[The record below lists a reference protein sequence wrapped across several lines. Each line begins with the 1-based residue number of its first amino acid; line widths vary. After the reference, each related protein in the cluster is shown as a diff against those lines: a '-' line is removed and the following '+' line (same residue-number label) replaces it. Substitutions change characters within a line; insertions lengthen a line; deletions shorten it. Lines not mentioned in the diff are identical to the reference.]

1 MNALILSKSKWLPL
15 CFILMLCYAPLQLL
29 AQVKSSTVK
38 GIVQDEKGIPL
49 AGVSVIAK
57 NAKTNY
63 SEGSQT
69 DSIGMFRFNS
79 LPSGGPYNFIFSF
92 VGHEPQTLSGY
103 TIKSDASIS
112 IVVKLKELESTLD
125 QVVVVGYGS
134 QKKKDLT
141 GAIGSLR
148 PNEKEG
154 LSVVSP
160 DQMLQGKVSGI
171 NVTNS
176 SGMPGT
182 GVRVS
187 IRGIGSINGS
197 NEPLYVIDGVPVTNS
212 DPSPL
217 NSQNFGGGISN
228 PLSTINPNDIESIDI
243 LKDAAAASI
252 YGSRATNGV
261 VIITTKHGRDDRTDI
276 SFNSYTGIQNL
287 PRKIPLAN
295 TTQYFTVLNEART
308 NYNIQN
314 SLTQGMAAFLPP
326 LSDSRPVKIPDTDW
340 VGLVTNKNAPL
351 SNYNLSI
358 RGGNAKTKFY
368 ASLNYF
374 NQEGIIKTSK
384 FQRFSARLNLDHK
397 VSERILISFTTALS
411 NTIDNR
417 VPSDVAGNAILMR
430 ALEQRPYDV
439 PYKADGTYS
448 IGGVDI
454 LRHNGV
460 QVLNEETSVNK
471 IYRALATLNATVK
484 IADGLAYK
492 PSVSTDVAYYQNYL
506 YYTQYHPYGKPLGVN
521 YDYRNLGNNILI
533 ENLLT
538 YDKTFGKLVI
548 NAIAGHSYQKYTS
561 EESYIDGRDFPS
573 PAFGYISSAARINQA
588 YTNWTAHALESYLSR
603 VNLSYDD
610 KYLFSVAV
618 RRDGSSRFAANKQYG
633 TFPSVSAAWRL
644 SQESFF
650 KQVNWLSNLKLR
662 ASYGLTGNQ
671 EGIGDFSSFPLTTGG
686 NNYNQ
691 QIGLAVT
698 QKGNQNLVWEK
709 ANQTNIGVDADLFNY
724 RLSFVAD
731 YFIKNTNDLLFNLPV
746 ASTTGF
752 TTQTLNIGSMQNKGF
767 ELGASSKNLVGA
779 FKWSTNFNI
788 SFIKNKVTKLNNNAP
803 IPTDNYHIL
812 QVGQSVGTFYMLKQI
827 GIYQTNAEIPAG
839 LFAQGVRA
847 GDVKF
852 QDVNKDGLIN
862 SADRQVVGNSTPDFF
877 GGLTNTFSYKHFDL
891 NIFAS
896 FSHGNKIFSY
906 WRGNSFGD
914 GIDGVGG
921 NQFNMLS
928 TTTDHRWQGPG
939 TSNTVPRAIWPTAN
953 GNYNKQIS
961 TRFLEDG
968 SYFRI
973 KNITLGYTFQ
983 PQNMAVLKNIR
994 FYVSAQNLLTFT
1006 KYMGYDPEVSYLI
1019 DPRNMGLDAGTV
1031 PQLRSFMVGLN
1042 AKF

>member
-1 MNALILSKSKWLPL
+1 MNSLILTKSKWLPL
-15 CFILMLCYAPLQLL
+15 CFMLMVCYAPLQLL
-29 AQVKSSTVK
+29 AQGKSSTVK

-57 NAKTNY
+57 NVKTNY

-69 DSIGMFRFNS
+69 DSTGVFRFNN
-79 LPSGGPYNFIFSF
+79 LPTGGPYNFIFSF
-92 VGHEPQTLSGY
+92 VGHESQTLSGY

-112 IVVKLKELESTLD
+112 IVIKLKELENTLD

-141 GAIGSLR
+141 GAIGSIR

-176 SGMPGT
+176 SGMPGA

-197 NEPLYVIDGVPVTNS
+197 NEPLYVIDGVPVSNS

-217 NSQNFGGGISN
+217 NSQNFGGGTSN
-228 PLSTINPNDIESIDI
+228 PLSTINPDDIESIDI

-261 VIITTKHGRDDRTDI
+261 VIITTKHGKDGRTDI

-287 PRKIPLAN
+287 PRKIPEAN
-295 TTQYFTVLNEART
+295 TIEYFTVLNEARN
-308 NYNIQN
+308 NYNLQYN
-314 SLTQGMAAFLPP
+314 LTPGMAAFLAP
-326 LSDSRPVKIPDTDW
+326 LSDPRAVKIPDTDW

-351 SNYNLSI
+351 SNYDLSI
-358 RGGNAKTKFY
+358 RGGDAKTKFY

-374 NQEGIIKTSK
+374 NQEGIIKTNK
-384 FQRFSARLNLDHK
+384 FQRFSVRLNLDHK
-397 VSERILISFTTALS
+397 ISERISIGFTTALS
-411 NTIDNR
+411 STIDNR

-460 QVLNEETSVNK
+460 QVLNEETSINK

-484 IADGLAYK
+484 IAKGLAYK
-492 PSVSTDVAYYQNYL
+492 PSVSTDVAYYQDYL
-506 YYTQYHPYGKPLGVN
+506 YYTKNHPYGKPLGVA
-521 YDYRNLGNNILI
+521 YDYRNLGTNILI

-548 NAIAGHSYQKYTS
+548 NAVAGHSYQKYAS

-588 YTNWTAHALESYLSR
+588 YTNWTAHSLESYLSR
-603 VNLSYDD
+603 VNLSYYD
-610 KYLFSVAV
+610 KYLFSIAV
-618 RRDGSSRFAANKQYG
+618 RRDGSSRFATNKQYG

-650 KQVNWLSNLKLR
+650 KQANWLSNLKLR

-698 QKGNQNLVWEK
+698 QIGNQNLVWEK
-709 ANQTNIGVDADLFNY
+709 ANQTDIGVDADLFNY

-746 ASTTGF
+746 PSTTGF

-767 ELGASSKNLVGA
+767 EFGVSSKNLVAA
-779 FKWSTNFNI
+779 FKWNTSFNI

-827 GIYQTNAEIPAG
+827 GIYQSNAEIPAG

-852 QDVNKDGLIN
+852 QDVNNDGLIN

-891 NIFAS
+891 NIFAT

-906 WRGNSFGD
+906 WRGNSYGD

-928 TTTDHRWQGPG
+928 TTTDGRWQGAG
-939 TSNTVPRAIWPTAN
+939 TSNSVPRAIWPTAN

-961 TRFLEDG
+961 TRFLENG

-983 PQNMAVLKNIR
+983 PKNMAVLKNIR
-994 FYVSAQNLLTFT
+994 LYVGAQNLLTIT

-1031 PQLRSFMVGLN
+1031 PQLKSFMVGLN

>member
-1 MNALILSKSKWLPL
+1 MNTLISKSKWLSL
-15 CFILMLCYAPLQLL
+15 CFVIMVSYWPLQSQ
-29 AQVKSSTVK
+29 AQVKTSSINGV
-38 GIVQDEKGIPL
+38 VQDEKGTPL
-49 AGVSVIAK
+49 EGVSVIAK
-57 NAKTNY
+57 NTKTNY

-69 DSIGMFRFNS
+69 DSTGVFRFNR
-79 LPSGGPYNFIFSF
+79 LPAGGPYSFIFSF
-92 VGHEPQTLSGY
+92 VNHETQTLSGY
-103 TIKSDASIS
+103 TIKADASIS
-112 IVVKLKELESTLD
+112 IVVKLKESNNVLN
-125 QVVVVGYGS
+125 QVVVVGYGL

-141 GAIGSLR
+141 GAISSIR

-154 LSVVSP
+154 ISVVSP

-176 SGMPGT
+176 SGIPGA

-187 IRGIGSINGS
+187 IRGTGSINGS

-228 PLSTINPNDIESIDI
+228 PLSTINPDDIESIDV

-261 VIITTKHGRDDRTDI
+261 VIITTKHGKDGKTDI
-276 SFNSYTGIQNL
+276 SFNSYTGIQNM
-287 PRKIPLAN
+287 PKKIPLAN
-295 TTQYFTVLNEART
+295 TTQYFTVLNEARN
-308 NYNIQN
+308 NYNLQN
-314 SLTQGMAAFLPP
+314 NLTEGMAGFLEP
-326 LSDSRPVKIPDTDW
+326 LSDPRAVKIPDTDW
-340 VGLVTNKNAPL
+340 VGLLTDKDAPL
-351 SNYNLSI
+351 SNYDLSI

-374 NQEGIIKTSK
+374 NQDGIIKTSQ
-384 FQRFSARLNLDHK
+384 FQRVSARLNLDHK
-397 VSERILISFTTALS
+397 ISERISIGFTTALS
-411 NTIDNR
+411 STTDHR
-417 VPSDVAGNAILMR
+417 VPSDIAGNAILSR

-448 IGGVDI
+448 VGGVDI

-460 QVLNEETSVNK
+460 QVLKEETSKNK

-484 IADGLAYK
+484 ILDGLSYK
-492 PSVSTDVAYYQNYL
+492 PSVSTDIAYYQDYL
-506 YYTQYHPYGKPLGVN
+506 YYTQNHPYGKPLGVN
-521 YDYRNLGNNILI
+521 YDYRNLGNNILV

-538 YDKTFGKLVI
+538 YDKTFGRLVI
-548 NAIAGHSYQKYTS
+548 NAVAGHTYQKYTS

-588 YTNWTAHALESYLSR
+588 YTNWTAHSLESYLSR
-603 VNLSYDD
+603 VNLSYAD
-610 KYLFSVAV
+610 KYLFSLAV
-618 RRDGSSRFAANKQYG
+618 RRDGSSRFAADKQYG
-633 TFPSVSAAWRL
+633 TFPSASVAWRL
-644 SQESFF
+644 SQESFLSDI
-650 KQVNWLSNLKLR
+650 NWLSNLKLR

-686 NNYNQ
+686 NNYDQ

-709 ANQTNIGVDADLFNY
+709 ANQTNIGIDADLFNY

-746 ASTTGF
+746 GSTTGF
-752 TTQTLNIGSMQNKGF
+752 TSQTLNIGSIQNKGF
-767 ELGASSKNLVGA
+767 ELGITSKNLVGD
-779 FKWSTNFNI
+779 FKWSTSING
-788 SFIKNKVTKLNNNAP
+788 SFIHNEVTKLNNDAP

-827 GIYQTNAEIPAG
+827 GIYQTNDEIPSG
-839 LFAQGVRA
+839 LFAKGVRA

-852 QDVNKDGLIN
+852 EDVNNDGVIN
-862 SADRQVVGNSTPDFF
+862 AADREVVGKSTPDFF
-877 GGLTNTFSYKHFDL
+877 GGLTNTFSYKHLDL

-914 GIDGVGG
+914 GVDGVGG

-928 TTTDHRWQGPG
+928 TTTDHRWEGAG
-939 TSNTVPRAIWPTAN
+939 TSNSVPRAIWPTAN

-973 KNITLGYTFQ
+973 KNVTLGYTFE
-983 PQNMAVLKNIR
+983 PQNTAVLKSVR
-994 FYVSAQNLLTFT
+994 LYVSAQNLLTFT

-1031 PQLRSFMVGLN
+1031 PQLRSFMVGFN